1 MKDPNCSQVHIRRLR
16 DFSHYATHTRGGA
29 GPEEI
34 VDLKAMPKVAMQ
46 AKVVRTLYRNIFRFC
61 KVR

>member
-1 MKDPNCSQVHIRRLR
+1 MR
-16 DFSHYATHTRGGA
+16 DFSHYAPHTRGGA
-29 GPEEI
+29 GPAEL